1 MSCPGVSHEATDCG
15 FWSCCTQRLYRLLV
29 GCSVFRLGSRT
40 CKLSNRTRMRRSA
53 VAFLRSLGAGASGST
68 ETAVSKLSQ
77 QVMQG
82 RRSQFVI
89 QADGYRYCHFSS
101 SFAFINTGMDAV
113 KREYCRIGPLWK
125 MLNVDC
131 SRKHHAHL

>member
-82 RRSQFVI
+82 RRCDPRLMGTDITILRRPS
-89 QADGYRYCHFSS
+89 
-101 SFAFINTGMDAV
+101 
-113 KREYCRIGPLWK
+113 PLSIRGW
-125 MLNVDC
+125 MQ
-131 SRKHHAHL
+131 